1 LEQANDFASNPASR
15 TADAIPSIQV
25 LIAQVISLLELP
37 QENRVIKNTD
47 PQSNQGDLKLEIDIT
62 KFCQAAVEEVM
73 RRMQK
78 KDAQPLSKA
87 NLLALL
93 HGDVA
98 NLCEAVKHK
107 RKSEI
112 EEQKEKS
119 KQGGEDPYA

>member
-1 LEQANDFASNPASR
+1 MEQANDFASNPASR

>member
-1 LEQANDFASNPASR
+1 
-15 TADAIPSIQV
+15 
-25 LIAQVISLLELP
+25 
-37 QENRVIKNTD
+37 
-47 PQSNQGDLKLEIDIT
+47 
-62 KFCQAAVEEVM
+62 
-73 RRMQK
+73 MQK